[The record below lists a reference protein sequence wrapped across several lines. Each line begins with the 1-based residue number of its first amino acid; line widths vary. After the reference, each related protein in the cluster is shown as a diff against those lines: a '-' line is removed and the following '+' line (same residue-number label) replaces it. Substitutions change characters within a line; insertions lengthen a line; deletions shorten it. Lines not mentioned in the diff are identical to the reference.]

1 MNPTMK
7 HIHLALCLTCI
18 LTYSAAAQTRAYSD
32 KNHLRIVADKTTLS
46 IRDSSV
52 SLLEENQSS
61 LITTAGIVLPP
72 AADFVSALLVGAA
85 TRDARKYQS
94 SYSASVSSDH
104 FYAEANE
111 ALLPIL
117 TLKRWFKDR
126 KGNDHLAA
134 SIEFRPELS
143 ADKTAFRF
151 VVRDNFLYQYTT
163 AKTTGRYDYL
173 QLNLVINARS
183 LSIQKEEYRIAVL
196 RTTTLQIPMV
206 HVGQTRKLSEAVYS
220 GWIPLPAPSTAKAKG
235 STREYVRL
243 PGKTGLYEID
253 ITVTETN
260 SYKVRA
266 EEKQIMIKSSSDE
279 ASDVIKAGIRST
291 TEE

>member
-1 MNPTMK
+1 MK
-7 HIHLALCLTCI
+7 HPCIIVCLTCF
-18 LTYSAAAQTRAYSD
+18 LTINAAAQTHAYSD

-52 SLLEENQSS
+52 SLLEENQSA
-61 LITTAGIVLPP
+61 LMTTASIVLPP
-72 AADFVSALLVGAA
+72 AADFVSALLEGAA
-85 TRDARKYQS
+85 TRDAKKYQS

-111 ALLPIL
+111 AFLPIL
-117 TLKRWFKDR
+117 TLKRWVKDK

-134 SIEFRPELS
+134 CIEFRPELS

-151 VVRDNFLYQYTT
+151 MVSDNFLYQFAT
-163 AKTTGRYDYL
+163 AKTIGRYDYL
-173 QLNLVINARS
+173 QLNLLINVKN
-183 LSIQKEEYRIAVL
+183 LSIQKEEYRMATL
-196 RTTTLQIPMV
+196 RTTSMQIPMV
-206 HVGQTRKLSEAVYS
+206 HVGQTRKLSEPVYS

-235 STREYVRL
+235 STRDYVRL
-243 PGKTGLYEID
+243 PGRTGLYEID
-253 ITVTETN
+253 MTVTETN
-260 SYKVRA
+260 AYKVRA
-266 EEKQIMIKSSSDE
+266 EEKQVMIKSSSDQ

>member
-1 MNPTMK
+1 MK
-7 HIHLALCLTCI
+7 HSCTIVCLSCF
-18 LTYSAAAQTRAYSD
+18 LTINAAAQTRAYSD
-32 KNHLRIVADKTTLS
+32 KNNLRIVADKTTLS

-52 SLLEENQSS
+52 SLLEENQSG
-61 LITTAGIVLPP
+61 LITTASIVLPP
-72 AADFVSALLVGAA
+72 AADFVSALFRGAA
-85 TRDARKYQS
+85 TRDAKKYQS

-111 ALLPIL
+111 AFLPIL
-117 TLKRWFKDR
+117 TLKRWVKDR

-151 VVRDNFLYQYTT
+151 IVHDNFLYQYAT
-163 AKTTGRYDYL
+163 AKTIGRYDYL
-173 QLNLVINARS
+173 QLNLLINVKN
-183 LSIQKEEYRIAVL
+183 LSIQKDEYRMAEL
-196 RTTTLQIPMV
+196 RTTSLQIPMV
-206 HVGQTRKLSEAVYS
+206 HVGQTRKLSEPVCS

-235 STREYVRL
+235 STRDYIRI
-243 PGKTGLYEID
+243 PGRTGLYEID

-260 SYKVRA
+260 AYKVRA
-266 EEKQIMIKSSSDE
+266 EDKQVMIKSSNDE

-291 TEE
+291 SSE